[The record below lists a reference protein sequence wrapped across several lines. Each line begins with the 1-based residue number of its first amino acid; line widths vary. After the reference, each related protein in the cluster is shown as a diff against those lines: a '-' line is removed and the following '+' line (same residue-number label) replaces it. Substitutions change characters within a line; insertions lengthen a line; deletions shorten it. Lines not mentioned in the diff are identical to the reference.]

1 MKFSVNKYNDSLF
14 VLHFLSEHT
23 AKRIQKHISDKT
35 FFATTAVEKGTT
47 LLDSS
52 HIMVLAGTEKCGKTE
67 ACLSICSSFKA
78 KGFAVI
84 YMTASNCFEAENMSY
99 YVEKDKTELFVFDIN
114 MKPTEE
120 DARNNL
126 LAEANLYASENN
138 KFIFTIKTSTGKR
151 GLESFHQRQQVTM
164 DCFTK
169 DDKRGILM
177 KHMQYNNLDECI
189 NYLEANYEDSEKLKD
204 DEKIKIPRKVIDDI
218 VEAETTGQFPELCK
232 LFCSTRSLLPLEDR
246 YFKNPSKSLI
256 HDIHQLR
263 SKTET
268 KVLYVTLVYVLMK
281 DTFDESEDQDVIKKS
296 INTICEK
303 MTIAS
308 YNPYDIKDAAIELVN
323 KYIYL
328 IEESGRFMFSNE
340 WIKKAV
346 WISYMDI
353 DQKYCVMHCQWEY
366 VSDLLRPNAWPKQ
379 NTDVCIR
386 VNTPELTR
394 RLKSEM
400 KNTGSAWSV
409 GTYLRKLSGNGKEL
423 TDAFCFDCMQTSGLE
438 HKADTLLS
446 FFNGISDLGK
456 DVQVFSYSKSI
467 RDLVQWH
474 HMDKHNNSILHFCI
488 MQNFEFMCNDTSK
501 EFLEPFFKLKN
512 KKKHSPCAFAFYF
525 GRSQILEKHAE
536 NIPLDY
542 EFYRILERLFSVG
555 EKHAGKNL
563 KSKHMTILP
572 MDLPPNLFDKLKF
585 GKRKD
590 FNAINNILEILKH
603 KTMVMIRVKGL
614 PSEVGNDKVKV
625 SLSSQNC
632 TVIKLYHEKYRQK
645 GKLTN
650 IDTGDH
656 IAVCKFTKNP
666 LPLEIEIEN
675 LNVTTESM
683 VTIKLLHVPS
693 FLKDYQIQNALSL
706 QNCKVKDL
714 IPEFDQSSDGES
726 ISYIAVCSPMEKELP
741 ETIPIEQNNIR
752 IKVMTTIKFKR
763 LPKNIII
770 SEIENVLQHHNFVV
784 HSTYREKRRQE
795 GILTNIKTGD
805 RIAICKPFLHQLP
818 RSLSVGKFV
827 ADIEYNRGVVSK
839 N

>member
-1 MKFSVNKYNDSLF
+1 MFKGNRPTIQGGLHYGFCPLDHYQPFHVVSNLTVGCALQKTKCSGEGQVVYEDNDPKRDTTCRCDYTKGYGF
-14 VLHFLSEHT
+14 VEPPRNNCFCIPSQEDCTCYVKTCRNMLHVLDPDSSSHNGIAAKVTLCLILIAEHT

-35 FFATTAVEKGTT
+35 FFGTTAVEKGTT

-52 HIMVLAGTEKCGKTE
+52 HIMVLVGNEKCGKTE

-177 KHMQYNNLDECI
+177 KHMQYNNIDECI

-394 RLKSEM
+394 RLTSEM

-456 DVQVFSYSKSI
+456 DVQVFSYIYQKGDGPCVVPRDVI
-467 RDLVQWH
+467 R
-474 HMDKHNNSILHFCI
+474 
-488 MQNFEFMCNDTSK
+488 
-501 EFLEPFFKLKN
+501 
-512 KKKHSPCAFAFYF
+512 FA
-525 GRSQILEKHAE
+525 I
-536 NIPLDY
+536 
-542 EFYRILERLFSVG
+542 
-555 EKHAGKNL
+555 
-563 KSKHMTILP
+563 
-572 MDLPPNLFDKLKF
+572 LKF
-585 GKRKD
+585 TISVLIA
-590 FNAINNILEILKH
+590 AID
-603 KTMVMIRVKGL
+603 KGL
-614 PSEVGNDKVKV
+614 WKTVNSPSV
-625 SLSSQNC
+625 
-632 TVIKLYHEKYRQK
+632 Y
-645 GKLTN
+645 
-650 IDTGDH
+650 
-656 IAVCKFTKNP
+656 
-666 LPLEIEIEN
+666 
-675 LNVTTESM
+675 
-683 VTIKLLHVPS
+683 
-693 FLKDYQIQNALSL
+693 
-706 QNCKVKDL
+706 
-714 IPEFDQSSDGES
+714 
-726 ISYIAVCSPMEKELP
+726 
-741 ETIPIEQNNIR
+741 
-752 IKVMTTIKFKR
+752 
-763 LPKNIII
+763 
-770 SEIENVLQHHNFVV
+770 
-784 HSTYREKRRQE
+784 
-795 GILTNIKTGD
+795 
-805 RIAICKPFLHQLP
+805 
-818 RSLSVGKFV
+818 
-827 ADIEYNRGVVSK
+827 
-839 N
+839 